1 MKCAPS
7 LRVSDRLDRLV
18 LLEVLVAIAHL
29 VVADTLKSDDLLAFG
44 EERSGRERVGKP
56 EENGGTDDKS
66 EASHDDVKL
75 HEKDSQQSNKREK
88 PAEGRKAEKRKNR
101 REREG
106 GSGGNVVKRCWE
118 GKGATYDAPV
128 ADGSS
133 GVEGHAVRG
142 DTACRGIRGR
152 KKSVLGF
159 DAPLHT
165 TLSPRM
171 LVCV

>member
-118 GKGATYDAPV
+118 GKGSYVRCA
-128 ADGSS
+128 S
-133 GVEGHAVRG
+133 G
-142 DTACRGIRGR
+142 
-152 KKSVLGF
+152 
-159 DAPLHT
+159 
-165 TLSPRM
+165 
-171 LVCV
+171 